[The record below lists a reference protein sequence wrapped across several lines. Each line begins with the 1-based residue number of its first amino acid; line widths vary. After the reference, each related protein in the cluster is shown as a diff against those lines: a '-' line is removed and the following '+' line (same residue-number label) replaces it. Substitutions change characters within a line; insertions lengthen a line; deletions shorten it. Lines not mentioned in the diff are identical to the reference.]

1 MSKANSFFSTGISES
16 SEVVNLNSNNE
27 NPLSPSD
34 PEFNSTN
41 LAFKIGQLL
50 LVLFLFLVALQLM
63 SGSFKLFGKGFAED
77 LVNMT
82 ANPFISLFIGML
94 ATAIIQSSST
104 TTTLIVAV
112 VATGE
117 MSLGVAIPMIMGAN
131 IGTSVTSTIVSLGH
145 IGNREEYR
153 RAVAGAS
160 VHDFFNIITVLVL
173 FTLEMTTGLLAT
185 TSSWLAGIV
194 GNQEGK
200 AMGSILFFVKD
211 TAKGIIELVGGNP
224 YITLPLGLI
233 ALFFSL
239 QFLSKILRSLLVGS
253 IERNM
258 NKYVFG
264 KPINSL
270 LTGFVAT
277 TAVQSSSITSSLMVP
292 LIATNKI
299 TLERAFP
306 FLMGANIGTTTTALM
321 AALFLGGDA
330 ANAALA
336 CAFAHLLFNLFGVLI
351 LFPFEKVRR
360 IPIFL
365 AQGLGKLTLK
375 NRLYGVGYVVV
386 VFFLIPFLLITL
398 TT

>member
-1 MSKANSFFSTGISES
+1 MTKVGSFFSTGFSED
-16 SEVVNLNSNNE
+16 SEVVHLGSGGGSS
-27 NPLSPSD
+27 LSPSD

-50 LVLFLFLVALQLM
+50 IVLFLFLVALQLM

-77 LVNMT
+77 LVSMT

-112 VATGE
+112 VAAGE
-117 MSLGVAIPMIMGAN
+117 ISLGDAIPMIMGAN

-145 IGNREEYR
+145 IGNKEEYQ
-153 RAVAGAS
+153 RAIAGAS

-173 FTLEMTTGLLAT
+173 FTLEMTTGLLASS
-185 TSSWLAGIV
+185 SSWLAGIV
-194 GNQEGK
+194 GTQEGEK
-200 AMGSILFFVKD
+200 MGSILFFVKD
-211 TAKGIIELVGGNP
+211 TANGIIELAGNNP

-258 NKYVFG
+258 NKYIFG
-264 KPINSL
+264 KPIMSL

-277 TAVQSSSITSSLMVP
+277 TAVQSSSVTSSLMVP
-292 LIATNKI
+292 LVATNKI
-299 TLERAFP
+299 TLQRAFP

-321 AALFLGGDA
+321 AALFLGGEA
-330 ANAALA
+330 ATAALA
-336 CAFAHLLFNLFGVLI
+336 CAFAHLFFNLFGVLI
-351 LFPFEKVRR
+351 LFPIEKVRR

-365 AQGLGKLTLK
+365 AEGLGKLTLK

>member
-1 MSKANSFFSTGISES
+1 MSKGPSSFSPGFSETEEHTEMHSNMPKGDPQIS
-16 SEVVNLNSNNE
+16 
-27 NPLSPSD
+27 PGD
-34 PEFNSTN
+34 

-50 LVLFLFLVALQLM
+50 FILFIFLVALNLM
-63 SGSFKLFGKGFAED
+63 SGSFKLFGKGFAEE
-77 LVNMT
+77 LVNIT
-82 ANPFISLFIGML
+82 TNPFISLFIGML
-94 ATAIIQSSST
+94 ATSIIQSSST

-112 VATGE
+112 VASGE
-117 MSLGVAIPMIMGAN
+117 ISLLNAIPMIMGAN

-145 IGNREEYR
+145 IGNREEYQ

-160 VHDFFNIITVLVL
+160 VHDFFNIITVVVV
-173 FTLEMTTGLLAT
+173 FTLEMTTGALASV
-185 TSSWLAGIV
+185 SSWLAAAIGP
-194 GNQEGK
+194 QEGEGLGN
-200 AMGSILFFVKD
+200 AMFFVKD
-211 TAKGIIELVGGNP
+211 TAKGIIELVGSNP
-224 YITLPLGLI
+224 YISLPLGLL

-239 QFLSKILRSLLVGS
+239 QYLSKILRSLLVGS

-264 KPINSL
+264 SPAVSL
-270 LTGFVAT
+270 LTGFVST

-292 LIATNKI
+292 LVATQKV

-321 AALFLGGDA
+321 AALFLGGEA
-330 ANAALA
+330 ASAALA
-336 CAFAHLLFNLFGVLI
+336 CAFAHLLFNLFGVVI
-351 LFPFEKVRR
+351 LFPIAQVRR

-365 AQGLGKLTLK
+365 AEGLGKLTLQ

-386 VFFLIPFLLITL
+386 VFFLIPFFLITI